1 MWQLDGIF
9 QFMSIASL
17 ALLAV
22 LITSLV
28 SLIGIFTL
36 FLKEDSLK
44 TKLLFLVSLSAGA
57 LFGDAFLHLIPEA
70 LEESGTSSAP
80 LMILLGII
88 VFFVFEK
95 VLHWHHH
102 HAEDNDEDIKIHPVG
117 PMVLVSDVIH
127 NVIDGMV
134 IAASFYVSPSVGIAT
149 TIAVMLHEIP
159 HEIGNVS
166 LLIHAGFSRMRAII
180 FNFISA
186 GGALLGALFVVIFA
200 EKADGLINSL
210 IPFAA
215 GTFIYIAG
223 SDLVP
228 ELHKDIGIKKTL
240 LQLLGITMGILAM
253 ALLLFLE

>member
-1 MWQLDGIF
+1 
-9 QFMSIASL
+9 MSIASL
-17 ALLAV
+17 ALLSV
-22 LITSLV
+22 LLTSLV

-70 LEESGTSSAP
+70 IESGSEIGAP
-80 LMILLGII
+80 LMMLFGII

-102 HAEDNDEDIKIHPVG
+102 HAEDNDEDVKIHPVG

-134 IAASFYVSPSVGIAT
+134 IAASFYVSPAVGVAT

-166 LLIHAGFSRMRAII
+166 LLIHAGFSKIRAIV
-180 FNFISA
+180 FNCISA
-186 GGALLGALFVVIFA
+186 LGSLFGALVVVIFA
-200 EKADGLINSL
+200 EKADGIISFLV
-210 IPFAA
+210 PFAA
-215 GTFIYIAG
+215 GTFVYIAG

-240 LQLLGITMGILAM
+240 IQLLGILIGILAM
-253 ALLLFLE
+253 VALLFLE